1 MAKRSSRRIRQLE
14 KCPTG
19 IAGLDEVTGG
29 GLPRGRPTLVCGAA
43 GCGKSLLG
51 IEFLVHGVNEFDE
64 PGVLM
69 TFEENAEDIKK
80 NVASLG
86 YDLDEMIRRKK
97 LSIDYVAIDRQ
108 EIDENGEY
116 DLEGIFIRLDYA
128 IRQVNAKRVMLDTIE
143 TLFSGLD
150 NQAILRAELGR
161 LFKWLKARG
170 MTTVI
175 TGERGSGALTR
186 QGLEEYVSDCVILLD
201 HRVIDQISTR
211 RVRVVKYRGSTHG
224 TNEYPFLI
232 DEQGISVLPIT
243 SIGLNHKASTQ
254 RVGTGIERLDTMR
267 GGGGFYRGSSILVSG
282 TAGTGKST
290 IAACFANATCLRKE
304 RCLYFAFEESEHQ
317 IIRNMRSIGLDLAP
331 HVRSGLLHIFPARP
345 SLHGVEMHLAVMHK
359 RINELKPTAVIID
372 PMSNF
377 VSVGNATDV
386 HSMLTRLVDFLK
398 MNEITTLFTALTGG
412 GAAMEATEVSMS
424 SVMDTWLL
432 VRDIE
437 YGGERT
443 RGLYV
448 LKSRGMAH
456 SNQIREFL
464 LTKDGVKLLDVYTG
478 AEGVLTGSAR
488 LAQEARE
495 RAAGALRE
503 QEIERRRIE
512 MDQKR
517 AALEAKIEAL
527 RSEFAAEHS
536 AMLRDLEISE
546 QQQNTLSADRAAM
559 ALSRKMDLP
568 AGNGDAH
575 KNKR

>member
-170 MTTVI
+170 MTTII

-243 SIGLNHKASTQ
+243 SIGLNHNASTQ
-254 RVGTGIERLDTMR
+254 RVGTGIERLDTML

>member
-1 MAKRSSRRIRQLE
+1 
-14 KCPTG
+14 
-19 IAGLDEVTGG
+19 
-29 GLPRGRPTLVCGAA
+29 
-43 GCGKSLLG
+43 
-51 IEFLVHGVNEFDE
+51 
-64 PGVLM
+64 
-69 TFEENAEDIKK
+69 
-80 NVASLG
+80 
-86 YDLDEMIRRKK
+86 
-97 LSIDYVAIDRQ
+97 
-108 EIDENGEY
+108 
-116 DLEGIFIRLDYA
+116 
-128 IRQVNAKRVMLDTIE
+128 
-143 TLFSGLD
+143 
-150 NQAILRAELGR
+150 
-161 LFKWLKARG
+161 
-170 MTTVI
+170 
-175 TGERGSGALTR
+175 
-186 QGLEEYVSDCVILLD
+186 
-201 HRVIDQISTR
+201 
-211 RVRVVKYRGSTHG
+211 
-224 TNEYPFLI
+224 
-232 DEQGISVLPIT
+232 
-243 SIGLNHKASTQ
+243 
-254 RVGTGIERLDTMR
+254 
-267 GGGGFYRGSSILVSG
+267 
-282 TAGTGKST
+282 
-290 IAACFANATCLRKE
+290 
-304 RCLYFAFEESEHQ
+304 
-317 IIRNMRSIGLDLAP
+317 
-331 HVRSGLLHIFPARP
+331 
-345 SLHGVEMHLAVMHK
+345 MHLAVMHK

>member
-1 MAKRSSRRIRQLE
+1 
-14 KCPTG
+14 
-19 IAGLDEVTGG
+19 
-29 GLPRGRPTLVCGAA
+29 
-43 GCGKSLLG
+43 
-51 IEFLVHGVNEFDE
+51 
-64 PGVLM
+64 
-69 TFEENAEDIKK
+69 
-80 NVASLG
+80 
-86 YDLDEMIRRKK
+86 
-97 LSIDYVAIDRQ
+97 
-108 EIDENGEY
+108 
-116 DLEGIFIRLDYA
+116 
-128 IRQVNAKRVMLDTIE
+128 
-143 TLFSGLD
+143 
-150 NQAILRAELGR
+150 
-161 LFKWLKARG
+161 
-170 MTTVI
+170 
-175 TGERGSGALTR
+175 
-186 QGLEEYVSDCVILLD
+186 
-201 HRVIDQISTR
+201 
-211 RVRVVKYRGSTHG
+211 VVKYRGSTHG

-254 RVGTGIERLDTMR
+254 RVGTGIERLDTML